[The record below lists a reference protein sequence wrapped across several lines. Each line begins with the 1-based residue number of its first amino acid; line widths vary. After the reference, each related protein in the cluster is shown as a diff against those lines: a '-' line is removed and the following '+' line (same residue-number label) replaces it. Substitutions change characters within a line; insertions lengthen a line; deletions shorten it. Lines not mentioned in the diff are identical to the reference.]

1 MFWTE
6 SARLHSSAWRR
17 TDSTRSAP
25 RALQFGRDDSN
36 SPPIRLRRR
45 LGQALYIH
53 LPWEPRAQQRT
64 CETEAGAW
72 LTPPYPMLDTLSARA
87 ILLSCRR
94 NCTKGILNACAAFS
108 SRPERVGEAPAL
120 KWNDI
125 NGNVATFR
133 ITRSGISRSAPSTHP
148 AAEALERA
156 RASSGHG
163 PFPANSCPNFNQ
175 NWNRAQTG
183 QLH

>member
-1 MFWTE
+1 MFRTE

-17 TDSTRSAP
+17 TDSARSAP
-25 RALQFGRDDSN
+25 RALQFDRDDSN

-45 LGQALYIH
+45 PRQALYIH

-64 CETEAGAW
+64 RETEARAW
-72 LTPPYPMLDTLSARA
+72 LTPPQVMLDTLSARV
-87 ILLSCRR
+87 IHLFCRR
-94 NCTKGILNACAAFS
+94 NCTTGILNACAAFS
-108 SRPERVGEAPAL
+108 SRPKRVGEALAL
-120 KWNDI
+120 KWNYI
-125 NGNVATFR
+125 NGYVATFR

-163 PFPANSCPNFNQ
+163 PFPAISCPNFNQ
-175 NWNRAQTG
+175 NRNRAQAARL
-183 QLH
+183 Q